1 MIKRENLLE
10 PEVEICKSME
20 SFLESAHSIAKT
32 EEKTKNY
39 SYLTIFSNKY
49 MALRYV
55 NGCEMLI
62 FILKSHFW
70 TKSQINRFSFVIL
83 LTLWVIVACLFNGLL
98 FFVGKLPGNPFL
110 NMLYSSIIDIISY
123 ILAHFITQK

>member
-55 NGCEMLI
+55 NDSGMLI
-62 FILKSHFW
+62 FILKI
-70 TKSQINRFSFVIL
+70 T
-83 LTLWVIVACLFNGLL
+83 
-98 FFVGKLPGNPFL
+98 FL
-110 NMLYSSIIDIISY
+110 NKVTNKSI
-123 ILAHFITQK
+123 

>member
-1 MIKRENLLE
+1 MNERENLLE

-49 MALRYV
+49 MALRYAK
-55 NGCEMLI
+55 GPEM
-62 FILKSHFW
+62 
-70 TKSQINRFSFVIL
+70 
-83 LTLWVIVACLFNGLL
+83 
-98 FFVGKLPGNPFL
+98 
-110 NMLYSSIIDIISY
+110 IIY
-123 ILAHFITQK
+123 VTFGQNHYK